1 MIAGREHEI
10 SPILREFVNFVAADP
25 PLTVAR
31 LMDAWIGRDEL
42 RLRLLAEMRDVPVF
56 ICPTCSI
63 PAFRHGELEW
73 TIEGATVRYLRDPDV
88 MTYTQWFNL
97 LGNSAMVVPAGRSP
111 EGSADRRTGS
121 GEAL

>member
-73 TIEGATVRYLRDPDV
+73 TIRRRDRPLSARSGRDDV
-88 MTYTQWFNL
+88 HT
-97 LGNSAMVVPAGRSP
+97 MVQLARQSCDG
-111 EGSADRRTGS
+111 GS
-121 GEAL
+121 GGPLTRKVCRSAYR